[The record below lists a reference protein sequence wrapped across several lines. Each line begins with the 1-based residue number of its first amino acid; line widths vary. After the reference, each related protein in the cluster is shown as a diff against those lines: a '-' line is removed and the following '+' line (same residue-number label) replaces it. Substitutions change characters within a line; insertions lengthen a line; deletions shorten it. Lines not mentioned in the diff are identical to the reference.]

1 MNPYIERWRQH
12 LADEEAWYRL
22 TSYEYGVAI
31 QAADKLLAD
40 DLIDALERHDL
51 GEEARA
57 ARDFYLEDKLG
68 DLVQPDRQ
76 LALFEGEERVGHV
89 DGTLISIYQ
98 SYGRLMAKRW
108 RGGTYVIEPGLGYAV
123 GYIAGDE
130 LRLVGG
136 RRLRIV
142 HVSTRVNGVEVQ
154 AIQG

>member
-40 DLIDALERHDL
+40 DLIDPLERHDL

-68 DLVQPDRQ
+68 DLVQPNRQ
-76 LALFEGEERVGHV
+76 LALFDGDEQVGQV
-89 DGTLISIYQ
+89 DGALISIRH
-98 SYGRLMAKRW
+98 SYGRLMARRW
-108 RGGTYVIEPGLGYAV
+108 RGGTYVIEPGLGYSV
-123 GYIAGDE
+123 GYITGNE
-130 LRLVGG
+130 LRLIEG

-142 HVSTRVNGVEVQ
+142 HVSTRVAGVE
-154 AIQG
+154 APA